1 MKIKYLIPFVLGMAF
16 LAIFATQDAGEL
28 RHVVCFEF
36 KADATQEQID
46 ALIEAFRNLE
56 NEIDEV
62 KAFEWGLNNSPEGL
76 DRGLTHIFQLTFAD
90 EAGRDNYLPHPA
102 HQAFIETHGG
112 LIEEVVVV
120 DYLVE

>member
-16 LAIFATQDAGEL
+16 VTIFATRDAGQL

-36 KADATQEQID
+36 RADATQEQID
-46 ALIEAFRNLE
+46 ALIEAFKNLE
-56 NEIDEV
+56 IEIDEV

-76 DRGLTHIFQLTFAD
+76 DHGLTHIFQLTFDD
-90 EAGRDNYLPHPA
+90 EEGRDIYLPHPA
-102 HQAFIETHGG
+102 HQAFIEAHGG

-120 DYLVE
+120 DYNVK